1 MPADAVASAVTLVQ
15 GDDASLVAQGARAVV
30 QALLDGRDGGLVVE
44 EFGGPAVEE
53 FDVGQ
58 VIDSLMTP
66 AFLVDRRIV
75 VIRDAGKLATA
86 DAKRLAE
93 VLDALPPTSFLVL
106 VAGGGTIPASLV
118 TSVKAK
124 GSVVATSAGTGRQRT
139 DWIGERLRAAGVR
152 LDHEAA
158 TLLGDHLGED
168 VGRLDEIVIRDDLQR
183 VRSRNRPSRFLSAL
197 KRRGKHRRQI
207 TIGQILGRTIGH
219 LAPEVAEVVVLQSA
233 VQHALGIVN
242 LTVAQQ
248 VHRCSIAHFVD
259 VLSVTSSRCS
269 GGTSPGTTTSTAGP
283 PREFPSIEG
292 GQPQLLTMLG
302 QRLDQREHVRRFRQ
316 HVNAQ
321 PVFFSRLRR
330 LRSDTGND
338 GGVMGLARNTDQ
350 VAHRTRGGE
359 EHGVKAATL
368 DRFAGLG
375 GRRRCPHGAVRRDV
389 VDLPAQF
396 GEPGDQTLGG
406 DIGTRQEDP
415 IDGVQYV
422 VELGE
427 FIHQRRRRLLR

>member
-75 VIRDAGKLATA
+75 VIRDAGKLVTA

-168 VGRLDEIVIRDDLQR
+168 VGRLDSLLSLLEATYGSGAKVTAEQLAPFLGEAGAVPKWDLTDAIDGGSPTTALAVLDRMLEAGGRAGPEIIAILHRHYEQMLRLDGAGVSSKEEAKAVLNLKSDFPAGKALRQAQRLGSRGIADAMSLVAAADVDVKGMTGLEPRLVLEIVVARLAR
-183 VRSRNRPSRFLSAL
+183 
-197 KRRGKHRRQI
+197 
-207 TIGQILGRTIGH
+207 LG
-219 LAPEVAEVVVLQSA
+219 
-233 VQHALGIVN
+233 
-242 LTVAQQ
+242 
-248 VHRCSIAHFVD
+248 
-259 VLSVTSSRCS
+259 S
-269 GGTSPGTTTSTAGP
+269 GN
-283 PREFPSIEG
+283 
-292 GQPQLLTMLG
+292 QPQ
-302 QRLDQREHVRRFRQ
+302 RR
-316 HVNAQ
+316 
-321 PVFFSRLRR
+321 P
-330 LRSDTGND
+330 
-338 GGVMGLARNTDQ
+338 
-350 VAHRTRGGE
+350 
-359 EHGVKAATL
+359 
-368 DRFAGLG
+368 
-375 GRRRCPHGAVRRDV
+375 GRA
-389 VDLPAQF
+389 
-396 GEPGDQTLGG
+396 
-406 DIGTRQEDP
+406 
-415 IDGVQYV
+415 
-422 VELGE
+422 
-427 FIHQRRRRLLR
+427 